1 MLLLMAGIVYIIT
14 SRTLWGVPEQVQAHN
29 ME

>member
-14 SRTLWGVPEQVQAHN
+14 RRTLWGEPKQVQAHN